1 VGKGS
6 DGARDDATTGRP
18 PLTPDAQRL
27 TPADED
33 PRVHTREYY
42 ERLYSLEGTH
52 WWFRGTRAIAT
63 AILGARYRGGRE
75 LTVLD
80 AGCGTGIVV
89 SQLRRLLPGARVL
102 GLDVSRHA
110 LKFCRARGH
119 RLLAA
124 ASVTDLPLPDESVDL
139 IVCADV
145 LQHLPRGGDAVALR
159 ECRRVLRPGGR
170 LYLRTNTT
178 LGRARTTGDEDYHR
192 YHPDELAACVA
203 AAGLVVEQLSYA
215 NALPSLFAAA
225 RRRLGRGPVARDAGE
240 RDRGLH
246 LRPLPPWLLP
256 LNGALALLLWLE
268 GRYLA
273 RPGILWVRRLP
284 FGHSLILLARKP
296 ASDG

>member
-1 VGKGS
+1 MTGS
-6 DGARDDATTGRP
+6 
-18 PLTPDAQRL
+18 
-27 TPADED
+27 D

-89 SQLRRLLPGARVL
+89 SQLRRLLPGSRVL

-110 LKFCRARGH
+110 LAFCRARGH

-145 LQHLPRGGDAVALR
+145 LQHLPRGGDAAALR
-159 ECRRVLRPGGR
+159 ECLRVLRPGGR

-178 LGRARTTGDEDYHR
+178 LGRARTAPGQSYHR
-192 YHPDELAACVA
+192 YRPGELAALA
-203 AAGLVVEQLSYA
+203 ADAGLVVERVTYA
-215 NALPSLFAAA
+215 NALPSLYAAL
-225 RRRLGRGPVARDAGE
+225 RRRLG
-240 RDRGLH
+240 
-246 LRPLPPWLLP
+246 
-256 LNGALALLLWLE
+256 
-268 GRYLA
+268 
-273 RPGILWVRRLP
+273 
-284 FGHSLILLARKP
+284 
-296 ASDG
+296 